1 MLVVETGKNGSTL
14 ERMKGLGLQTE
25 ADEAE
30 QIPSSSEVLEINIDE
45 LAQWIFGYKTLE
57 ETLGVMPPFWT
68 EYVRTLQGVFW
79 TRLCRRKRIW
89 MKNGSS

>member
-1 MLVVETGKNGSTL
+1 MKDAGCGNWEKNGSTL
-14 ERMKGLGLQTE
+14 ERIKGLGLQTE

-68 EYVRTLQGVFW
+68 EYVRTLQGVF
-79 TRLCRRKRIW
+79 LDEVV
-89 MKNGSS
+89 